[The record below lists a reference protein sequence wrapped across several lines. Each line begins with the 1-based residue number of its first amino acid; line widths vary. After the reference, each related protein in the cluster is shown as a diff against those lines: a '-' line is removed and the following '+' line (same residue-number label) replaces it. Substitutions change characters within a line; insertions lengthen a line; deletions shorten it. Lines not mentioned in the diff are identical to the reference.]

1 MLASVICW
9 ALIMLGCL
17 LGTRYYV
24 HMLQL
29 ESYQLDGYMRW
40 MKARGWTR
48 ALINAGAGLAFC
60 ALDIAIGL
68 LMRGQSGAAVQGA
81 RVSVAAVFALGAF
94 IHMKAWAAQAQKKPL
109 VFTPR
114 VKRLYGYLA
123 GVCALMCVL
132 LMLMRVGYLLYV
144 LMPLVVWAGA
154 YAAQPGEQHINRRF
168 FLDAQ
173 KRLDERPDLIKIG
186 ITGSYGKTS
195 TKFVLK
201 TLLAEKYNV
210 LATGSS
216 LNTPMGVTRVIRE
229 QLRPEH
235 EVFIGEMGARHVG
248 DISEMCELVHPTIG
262 VLTSIGPQHLE
273 TFGNI
278 ETVASTKNE
287 LVEALPADGIAFFA
301 ADGGWLDKLYARAAC
316 QKYRAGLTHDRMYMR
331 AEEIAVGP
339 EGSTFTLVCEDGE
352 RVQCRTRLLGKH
364 NIQNITLSAAVAR
377 RLGVTMEQIATG
389 VSKLEPVEHRLQLIP
404 GAGGKVVIDDAFN
417 SNPAG
422 AARAM
427 EVLASFSGL
436 RCVVTPGM
444 VELGEREEELNREF
458 GRQMARACEAAI
470 LMGKKRSEP
479 IRAGLIEAGFDEKSI
494 FVVDSLDAAMPILG
508 ALGADVTLFENDLP
522 DNYAE

>member
-1 MLASVICW
+1 MLTSIICW

-40 MKARGWTR
+40 LKARGR
-48 ALINAGAGLAFC
+48 NKALVNAGAGAAFC

-68 LMRGQSGAAVQGA
+68 LMRGQSDAAVSGA
-81 RVSVAAVFALGAF
+81 HVSVAAVFALGAF
-94 IHMKAWAAQAQKKPL
+94 LHMRAWAAQSQKKPL
-109 VFTPR
+109 AFTPR
-114 VKRLYGYLA
+114 VKRLYWYLG
-123 GVCALMCVL
+123 GVCALVCIL
-132 LMLMRVGYLLYV
+132 LMLLRVGYLLYAV
-144 LMPLVVWAGA
+144 LPLAVWAGA
-154 YAAQPGEQHINRRF
+154 YAAQPGEQHINRQF

-201 TLLAEKYNV
+201 TLLEEKFCV
-210 LATGSS
+210 LATPSS
-216 LNTPMGVTRVIRE
+216 FNTPMGVTRVIRE

-235 EVFIGEMGARHVG
+235 EVFLGEMGARHVG
-248 DISEMCELVHPTIG
+248 DIREMCELVHPTIG

-273 TFGNI
+273 TFGTI
-278 ETVASTKNE
+278 ENVANTKNE
-287 LVEALPADGIAFFA
+287 LVEALPEGGIAFFA
-301 ADGGWLDKLYARAAC
+301 ADGGWLDKLYARATC

-331 AEEIAVGP
+331 AEDISVGP

-352 RVQCRTRLLGKH
+352 RALCRTRLLGKH

-377 RLGVTMEQIATG
+377 RLGVSMEEIARG

-470 LMGKKRSEP
+470 LMGKKRSAP
-479 IRAGLIEAGFDEKSI
+479 IREGLIEAGFDEKSI
-494 FVVDSLDAAMPILG
+494 FVVDSLEAAMPILG